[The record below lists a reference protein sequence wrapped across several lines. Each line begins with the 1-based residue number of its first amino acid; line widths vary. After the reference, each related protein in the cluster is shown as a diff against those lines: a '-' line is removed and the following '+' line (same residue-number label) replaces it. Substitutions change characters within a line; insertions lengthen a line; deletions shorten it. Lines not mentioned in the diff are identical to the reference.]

1 MAVKLHTF
9 SGGSIH
15 SCIGKIRDLLDPR
28 DGADCQFMVKL
39 IHHTDSLYL

>member
-1 MAVKLHTF
+1 MAVQLHTF

-15 SCIGKIRDLLDPR
+15 SCIGKIRDLLDSGDR
-28 DGADCQFMVKL
+28 ADSKLMVEL

>member
-1 MAVKLHTF
+1 MAVQLHTF

-15 SCIGKIRDLLDPR
+15 SCIGKIRDLLDSGDR
-28 DGADCQFMVKL
+28 ADSKLVVEL